1 MTGSRANSPA
11 ESRGTKHRP
20 NRLRHVSTILVASNP
35 HHFGGSQMK
44 RYVALVVRGRVG
56 WTVLFPDFPG
66 AEESGIS
73 LHVVLWKAQR
83 LIGDR
88 AVIFNSLGVEM
99 PVPMSA

>member
-1 MTGSRANSPA
+1 
-11 ESRGTKHRP
+11 
-20 NRLRHVSTILVASNP
+20 
-35 HHFGGSQMK
+35 MK

-88 AVIFNSLGVEM
+88 AVTLPTARGALQLVAVTNAPATAASPPISVGTG
-99 PVPMSA
+99 SC

>member
-1 MTGSRANSPA
+1 
-11 ESRGTKHRP
+11 
-20 NRLRHVSTILVASNP
+20 
-35 HHFGGSQMK
+35 MK

-88 AVIFNSLGVEM
+88 AVIFNSLGIQM
-99 PVPMSA
+99 PVPMSASEIVSSSGYADAIPFIIAVPRPQDATGANVFRFG